1 MTNIVFE
8 RPVLTVR
15 IHAGLN
21 AASFLAGLLS
31 VASPAE
37 LLDADELLHA
47 RFPNTKA
54 HLVHA
59 PHSVN
64 GIAGSICRF
73 EGLNEAEHDHGQDHH
88 HHVHRT
94 CAEIEAI
101 YDNEG
106 KLSPAARELAS
117 SIWSVLARAEARV
130 HGAAPE
136 DVHFHEVGRMENI
149 LAVGLI
155 AEVFAAINPI
165 DFVASPV
172 PLTDGEVHCAH
183 GVVPNPAPA
192 LLAMLDGVAVGPFAG
207 EGEAVTP
214 TGLAVVLGLGPRFGR
229 WPSMRVA
236 RHATAFH
243 AAKVFAERPNG
254 LIFALGEALEG

>member
-73 EGLNEAEHDHGQDHH
+73 EGLHETGHDHGQDHH

-117 SIWSVLARAEARV
+117 SIWSVLA
-130 HGAAPE
+130 
-136 DVHFHEVGRMENI
+136 
-149 LAVGLI
+149 LSLI
-155 AEVFAAINPI
+155 HI
-165 DFVASPV
+165 
-172 PLTDGEVHCAH
+172 
-183 GVVPNPAPA
+183 
-192 LLAMLDGVAVGPFAG
+192 
-207 EGEAVTP
+207 
-214 TGLAVVLGLGPRFGR
+214 
-229 WPSMRVA
+229 
-236 RHATAFH
+236 
-243 AAKVFAERPNG
+243 
-254 LIFALGEALEG
+254 